1 MIGSPSDDEGAFMQP
16 FDIYVYTLTMA
27 CAITIYNHLY
37 MDMPASIA
45 LSIVGVVISLAV
57 ALYSWYHG
65 EIDSTID
72 TVIGAAD
79 FPDIML
85 HYMLG
90 LLLFSGSLTTD
101 VTELQ
106 SRWLDVFLISTV
118 GVLISVAFVGTCVF
132 LILENMHVFGS
143 QPDAPD
149 STQVRDT
156 ASPLPGRH
164 NTIAAY
170 HNTH

>member
-1 MIGSPSDDEGAFMQP
+1 
-16 FDIYVYTLTMA
+16 
-27 CAITIYNHLY
+27 
-37 MDMPASIA
+37 
-45 LSIVGVVISLAV
+45 
-57 ALYSWYHG
+57 
-65 EIDSTID
+65 
-72 TVIGAAD
+72 
-79 FPDIML
+79 ML

-143 QPDAPD
+143 QADAPD

-164 NTIAAY
+164 NTSY
-170 HNTH
+170 TNTDTLTARRTSPFPPRTSSSPSSSPPSCRPPTPCPSSAS